1 MSLIF
6 FHALTLPVRAI
17 RRLIAPRMTWHEVR
31 PGVFY
36 SGKYKIVG
44 LADDNFALFIDGGF
58 IGKETTERRAKRHFD
73 WVNHRANRPTGK
85 GRGNG

>member
-1 MSLIF
+1 MINLF
-6 FHALTLPVRAI
+6 RHFYARP
-17 RRLIAPRMTWHEVR
+17 MNWHEVR

-73 WVNHRANRPTGK
+73 WVNHRANRPTKGK
-85 GRGNG
+85 